1 MLDLFTAGTETT
13 SSTLSWG
20 MLFMILNPR
29 VQTKV
34 HAELDEV
41 LRGEE
46 VSMSDRS
53 RLVQN
58 TSDKTQDVID

>member
-1 MLDLFTAGTETT
+1 
-13 SSTLSWG
+13 
-20 MLFMILNPR
+20 MILNPR